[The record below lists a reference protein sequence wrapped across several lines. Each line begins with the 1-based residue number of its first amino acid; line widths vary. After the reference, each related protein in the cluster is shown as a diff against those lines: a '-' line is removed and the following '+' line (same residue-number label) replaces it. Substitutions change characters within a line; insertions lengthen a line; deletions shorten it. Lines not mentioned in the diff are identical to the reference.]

1 MICCRRNANP
11 MNSLDIIMFLCA
23 VVLILRLT
31 IDGANFFAAATS
43 CRKEICTRTIP
54 LSAQTALMGMPSA
67 GPLSSLHRG
76 VGTDGGGCH
85 HLKKT
90 VIIASDYS
98 SRLR

>member
-1 MICCRRNANP
+1 

-54 LSAQTALMGMPSA
+54 LSAQTA
-67 GPLSSLHRG
+67 
-76 VGTDGGGCH
+76 
-85 HLKKT
+85 
-90 VIIASDYS
+90 
-98 SRLR
+98 